1 MTSQA
6 CKIAVQV
13 VGLSQSGSR
22 QKGLW
27 LSLGVLDSLIEVTEK
42 EVQMRDQLGDRDEL
56 MAQSLKELKDSILAY
71 MKELVTR
78 EYGLIN

>member
-1 MTSQA
+1 MISQA

-22 QKGLW
+22 QKGSW
-27 LSLGVLDSLIEVTEK
+27 LSLGALDSLVEVTEK
-42 EVQMRDQLGDRDEL
+42 EVQMRDQLGDRDER
-56 MAQSLKELKDSILAY
+56 MAQSLKELKDCILAY

-78 EYGLIN
+78 EI

>member
-1 MTSQA
+1 MISQA

-78 EYGLIN
+78 EI